1 MTDSPHPPIADLLAN
16 RSLIQ
21 AAITKGVRE
30 ALLKHAQAGNP
41 VCTSRDG
48 KVVWL
53 SPEEV
58 FALLKTFDE
67 PKA

>member
-1 MTDSPHPPIADLLAN
+1 MPRPDGRSISELLADH
-16 RSLIQ
+16 SLID
-21 AAITKGVRE
+21 AALARGVKE

-58 FALLKTFDE
+58 FALLRTFDE
-67 PKA
+67 PKK